1 MEYCSNVKRGY
12 CRCSLDEKRDMQSVN
27 HQIEELKKAGV
38 PEENIEYEYIS
49 GTKEN
54 KPKLQELLN
63 KCNEGDIIYC
73 YELSRISRSF
83 KDFFNTVQILKEKKL
98 KLELLLNG
106 ISVDFTRDKLDPF
119 TDFFL
124 NIMMAFNSLEV
135 EVIRERVRSGLE
147 GARGKGKILGR
158 PKLTKDDIPDKFY
171 RKLDLFNKG
180 EINKTEFANVMGWS
194 RPKLNR
200 ILELNNVK

>member
-1 MEYCSNVKRGY
+1 
-12 CRCSLDEKRDMQSVN
+12 
-27 HQIEELKKAGV
+27 
-38 PEENIEYEYIS
+38 
-49 GTKEN
+49 
-54 KPKLQELLN
+54 
-63 KCNEGDIIYC
+63 
-73 YELSRISRSF
+73 
-83 KDFFNTVQILKEKKL
+83 
-98 KLELLLNG
+98 
-106 ISVDFTRDKLDPF
+106 
-119 TDFFL
+119 
-124 NIMMAFNSLEV
+124 MAFNSLEV

-147 GARGKGKILGR
+147 GARSKGKILGR